1 MINLLAK
8 YLSISLKGFC
18 MGAADI
24 VPGVSGGTMA
34 LALGVYKQFIEAIK
48 SFDLIWL
55 KSCLSLNLR
64 EIQSRPHFGFLIP
77 LIFGLVCAIIF
88 FTKIISLP
96 SLLITNPEAIY
107 ALFSGLVLGSAIILL
122 KDGTNVSALYRMS
135 LIFGGLSF
143 GMFVLTVAPTN
154 LPDTT
159 TTLFLAGVLATSAMV
174 LPGVSGSLIL
184 LIIGKYATIL
194 NALDSFNLHL
204 LIPFSMGA
212 LTGLIAMSRVLSWAI
227 NQHQTPFKLIM
238 CGILTASLYKIWPF
252 QNREYFESDGVMQL
266 VDATPYIPELNLSAF
281 YALFWALMGLTLV
294 IWVTSRAIRP

>member
-1 MINLLAK
+1 
-8 YLSISLKGFC
+8 

>member
-1 MINLLAK
+1 
-8 YLSISLKGFC
+8 

-212 LTGLIAMSRVLSWAI
+212 LTGLIAMSRVLSWMI

-252 QNREYFESDGVMQL
+252 QNREYFESNGVMQL

>member
-1 MINLLAK
+1 
-8 YLSISLKGFC
+8 

-77 LIFGLVCAIIF
+77 LIFGLICAIIF

-184 LIIGKYATIL
+184 LIIGKYSTIL

-212 LTGLIAMSRVLSWAI
+212 LTGLIAMSRVLSWTI

-252 QNREYFESDGVMQL
+252 QNREYFESNGVMQL

>member
-1 MINLLAK
+1 
-8 YLSISLKGFC
+8 

-55 KSCLSLNLR
+55 KSCLTLNLR

-204 LIPFSMGA
+204 LIPFAMGA
-212 LTGLIAMSRVLSWAI
+212 LTGLIAMSRVLSWTI

>member
-77 LIFGLVCAIIF
+77 LIFGLICAIIF

-212 LTGLIAMSRVLSWAI
+212 LTGLIAMSRVLSWMI

-252 QNREYFESDGVMQL
+252 QNREYFESNGVMQL

>member
-1 MINLLAK
+1 
-8 YLSISLKGFC
+8 
-18 MGAADI
+18 MGTADI

-34 LALGVYKQFIEAIK
+34 LVLGIYKQFVEAIK

-55 KSCLSLNLR
+55 KSCLNLNLR
-64 EIQSRPHFGFLIP
+64 EIQNRPHFNFLIP
-77 LIFGLVCAIIF
+77 LIFGVACAIVF

-96 SLLITNPEAIY
+96 SLLITNPETIY

-122 KDGTNVSALYRMS
+122 KDATDVSTLYRVS
-135 LIFGGLSF
+135 LVFGGLSF

-154 LPDTT
+154 LPDNTA
-159 TTLFLAGVLATSAMV
+159 TLFLAGVLATSAMV

-194 NALDSFNLHL
+194 NALSTFDLHL

-212 LTGLIAMSRVLSWAI
+212 LTGLITMSRVLSWII
-227 NQHQTPFKLIM
+227 NQHHLSFRLVM
-238 CGILTASLYKIWPF
+238 CGFLTASLYKIWPF

-266 VDATPYIPELNLSAF
+266 LSATPYIPELNPSTF
-281 YALFWALMGLTLV
+281 YALFWALIGLALV
-294 IWVTSRAIRP
+294 IWVTSRAIKPYIRFEKQIKHK

>member
-1 MINLLAK
+1 
-8 YLSISLKGFC
+8 

-212 LTGLIAMSRVLSWAI
+212 LTGLIAMSRVLSWTI

>member
-1 MINLLAK
+1 
-8 YLSISLKGFC
+8 

-77 LIFGLVCAIIF
+77 LIFGLICAIIF

-252 QNREYFESDGVMQL
+252 QNREYFESNGVMQL

>member
-1 MINLLAK
+1 
-8 YLSISLKGFC
+8 

-77 LIFGLVCAIIF
+77 LIFGLICAIIF

-212 LTGLIAMSRVLSWAI
+212 LTGLIAMSRVLSWTI

-252 QNREYFESDGVMQL
+252 QNREYFESNGVMQL

>member
-1 MINLLAK
+1 
-8 YLSISLKGFC
+8 

-266 VDATPYIPELNLSAF
+266 LSATPYIPELNLSAF

>member
-1 MINLLAK
+1 
-8 YLSISLKGFC
+8 

-77 LIFGLVCAIIF
+77 LIFGLICAIIF

-212 LTGLIAMSRVLSWAI
+212 LTGLIAMSRVLSWMI

-252 QNREYFESDGVMQL
+252 QNREYFESNGVMQL

>member
-55 KSCLSLNLR
+55 KSCLTLNLR

-204 LIPFSMGA
+204 LIPFAMGA
-212 LTGLIAMSRVLSWAI
+212 LTGLIAMSRVLSWTI

>member
-77 LIFGLVCAIIF
+77 LIFGLICAIIF

-252 QNREYFESDGVMQL
+252 QNREYFESNGVMQL

>member
-1 MINLLAK
+1 
-8 YLSISLKGFC
+8 

-34 LALGVYKQFIEAIK
+34 LTLGIYKQFIEAIK

-77 LIFGLVCAIIF
+77 LILGLVCAIIF

-96 SLLITNPEAIY
+96 GLLITNPEAIY

-135 LIFGGLSF
+135 YIFGGLSF

-174 LPGVSGSLIL
+174 LPGVSGSLVL
-184 LIIGKYATIL
+184 LIIGKYATVL

-212 LTGLIAMSRVLSWAI
+212 LTGLIAMSRVLSWMI
-227 NQHQTPFKLIM
+227 NQHQTSFKLVM
-238 CGILTASLYKIWPF
+238 CGFLTASLYKIWPF
-252 QNREYFESDGVMQL
+252 QNREYFESDGAMQL
-266 VDATPYIPELNLSAF
+266 VDATPFIPEFNLTAF
-281 YALFWALMGLTLV
+281 YAFFWALMGLTLV
-294 IWVTSRAIRP
+294 IWLTSRAIKP

>member
-1 MINLLAK
+1 
-8 YLSISLKGFC
+8 

-48 SFDLIWL
+48 SFDLIWF

-77 LIFGLVCAIIF
+77 LIFGLICAIIF

-212 LTGLIAMSRVLSWAI
+212 LTGLIAMSRVLSWTI

-252 QNREYFESDGVMQL
+252 QNREYFESNGVMQL

>member
-1 MINLLAK
+1 
-8 YLSISLKGFC
+8 

-48 SFDLIWL
+48 SFDLIWF

-77 LIFGLVCAIIF
+77 LIFGLICAIIF

-252 QNREYFESDGVMQL
+252 QNREYFESNGVMQL

>member
-1 MINLLAK
+1 
-8 YLSISLKGFC
+8 

-48 SFDLIWL
+48 SFDLIWF

-77 LIFGLVCAIIF
+77 LVFGLICAIIF

-212 LTGLIAMSRVLSWAI
+212 LTGLIAMSRVLSWTI

-252 QNREYFESDGVMQL
+252 QNREYFESNGVMQL